1 MINAMLWDKVLPS
14 GIGHTTNCFLRV
26 EGTDGHEAFLLTEG
40 SEEKKSVKVQENY
53 ILRLRILIIKGVEM
67 KNESLLDVGSKE

>member
-40 SEEKKSVKVQENY
+40 SEEKKSVKVQIPSALGIGEE
-53 ILRLRILIIKGVEM
+53 LCSSAREGDKKKKM
-67 KNESLLDVGSKE
+67 KAL